1 MLYII
6 LLGRIK
12 MHRTQIYFEESMLQE
27 LKKQANL
34 RGISLSAYIRQVLEI
49 NLLKE
54 KEGKNRLDFSEYAGM
69 WENRKISQLS
79 IRKDA
84 WR

>member
-1 MLYII
+1 
-6 LLGRIK
+6 

-27 LKKQANL
+27 LKKQANIL
-34 RGISLSAYIRQVLEI
+34 GITLSAYIRQVLEI
-49 NLLKE
+49 NLLKT
-54 KEGKNRLDFSEYAGM
+54 KQGITRLDFSEYAGM

-84 WR
+84 WK

>member
-1 MLYII
+1 
-6 LLGRIK
+6 

-27 LKKQANL
+27 LKKQANML
-34 RGISLSAYIRQVLEI
+34 GITLSAYIRQVLEI

-54 KEGKNRLDFSEYAGM
+54 KQGETRLDFSEFAGM
-69 WENRKISQLS
+69 WEDRKISKSS

-84 WR
+84 WNREDVWR